1 FYKPWFKALVVRV
14 LERSFSFGAV
24 KRRLESCGQRTGIYR
39 CLMFPTP
46 SSLFALLMRMT
57 TNGQP
62 LAGRGKSLTIISRN
76 YIGRL
81 SGLTWRLQKVLEP
94 GMRGCVSRLMCLNRS
109 LVNI

>member
-1 FYKPWFKALVVRV
+1 MDPRFQRRGTAQEDPYLGSPTQASDSYFNTL
-14 LERSFSFGAV
+14 AV
-24 KRRLESCGQRTGIYR
+24 TQIG
-39 CLMFPTP
+39 
-46 SSLFALLMRMT
+46 
-57 TNGQP
+57 
-62 LAGRGKSLTIISRN
+62 N